1 MVSPS
6 SYSTEGVFCEA
17 VVECSSEQVLKH
29 LVRIC
34 LCDVLDTIHH
44 CLEAVAIQV
53 VGLCGGWCVGGGSVC
68 VYVCVCVC
76 VCVGVV
82 GNILL
87 QVIVC

>member
-53 VGLCGGWCVGGGSVC
+53 VGLCGRVVCVVCMCGVCVWCVGG
-68 VYVCVCVC
+68 VCVCVW
-76 VCVGVV
+76 G
-82 GNILL
+82 G
-87 QVIVC
+87 